1 MTATGDTQAV
11 RRADP
16 SGWLEFDYGR
26 AGLMFSYPSGW
37 FFFDPSQ
44 PAPAEL
50 AAFSAEVGARVD
62 ASGIV
67 ALVSR
72 MTGEQGEAVVGLGLQ
87 VGQSSSNFT
96 LALAY
101 EAGGVKL
108 QQFAELAATELVG
121 ENGIDTGDSG
131 ALEEASA
138 AVELVTNL
146 REGEEVVAIRL
157 REDES
162 LYEGLQF
169 WLLSAD
175 GETLLV
181 LASSIL
187 GQETSELEPVLEEM
201 VRRLRWT
208 EPDAADPPAVSLL
221 TVDRDLK
228 IRRGP
233 AKIYAVMGT
242 AEAGQKLPVI
252 GRNFDGNW
260 WQIEYQGQSGW
271 VSGQDL
277 AISDAESVPVAA
289 GVPTPTPTPT
299 ATPAPA
305 LTRLVDTPEHM
316 AYLWWHW
323 GQDRDFAGDGR
334 EGIRELTF
342 DFTIHNDP
350 GDFSD
355 EYGLYLMLCY
365 GFIGNVDF
373 YFGLQTDVPGHPENV
388 GGKGFVFSRWETRDL
403 ANARVS
409 DSEEGWA
416 ESAGHEGDFIGVRR
430 TYNWGAGEY
439 RVSFAPDGAD
449 SEGEW
454 FGVWITD
461 KATYET
467 TWIGSLKFPYENGRA
482 AIGSQVYTNMEIY
495 GGSQI
500 QAFRIPEWHVSL
512 RRPLGDG
519 LESGW
524 FESGYA
530 AFGSE
535 MANADVRYDR
545 SDGEVHFVAGGAV
558 ERTTPAQVVT
568 FE

>member
-1 MTATGDTQAV
+1 M
-11 RRADP
+11 
-16 SGWLEFDYGR
+16 
-26 AGLMFSYPSGW
+26 
-37 FFFDPSQ
+37 
-44 PAPAEL
+44 
-50 AAFSAEVGARVD
+50 
-62 ASGIV
+62 
-67 ALVSR
+67 
-72 MTGEQGEAVVGLGLQ
+72 
-87 VGQSSSNFT
+87 
-96 LALAY
+96 
-101 EAGGVKL
+101 
-108 QQFAELAATELVG
+108 
-121 ENGIDTGDSG
+121 
-131 ALEEASA
+131 
-138 AVELVTNL
+138 
-146 REGEEVVAIRL
+146 
-157 REDES
+157 
-162 LYEGLQF
+162 
-169 WLLSAD
+169 
-175 GETLLV
+175 
-181 LASSIL
+181 
-187 GQETSELEPVLEEM
+187 
-201 VRRLRWT
+201 RRLRWS
-208 EPDAADPPAVSLL
+208 EPAAVSLL

-233 AKIYAVMGT
+233 AKIYAVIG
-242 AEAGQKLPVI
+242 APEAGQQLPVI
-252 GRNFDGNW
+252 GRSFDGNW
-260 WQIEYQGQSGW
+260 WQISYQGQAGW
-271 VSGQDL
+271 VLGQDL

-305 LTRLVDTPEHM
+305 LTSLVDTPEHM

-323 GQDRDFAGDGR
+323 GQDRDSSGDGR

-355 EYGLYLMLCY
+355 EYGLFLMLCY
-365 GFIGNVDF
+365 CFIGNVDF
-373 YFGLQTDVPGHPENV
+373 YFGLQTDVHGHPENV
-388 GGKGFVFSRWETRDL
+388 GGKGLIFSRWETRDL
-403 ANARVS
+403 ANARVA

-512 RRPLGDG
+512 KRPLGDG

-545 SDGEVHFVAGGAV
+545 ADGEVHIVAGGAV
-558 ERTTPAQVVT
+558 ERTTPEQVVI